1 MKIAFYANEIAKEGG
16 FGVKTYSL
24 EIIKSLLEIDKD
36 NEYVLYSDKDIAGK
50 ILSER
55 VRYEVRK
62 PKRFWAFS
70 VFAKEVCSDKPDVIF
85 MPIQTFP
92 FFGRNHPKT
101 VVTVHDLAFL
111 LFPRHFTFF
120 RRKMLEFHTRRAVR
134 LSDKI
139 IVPSEATKRD
149 IIHFYGVKENKIVVV
164 YHGFS
169 QNLLETKKNRD
180 ESVLKITGH
189 NPYVLFVGSIQ
200 PRKNIVS
207 LVRAFEIMKQNGDN
221 ADLKLV
227 LCGGKGWLYEDI
239 YKEIAESPCSKDIL
253 FTGSVK
259 GDLLAAFYRNA
270 LFFVMP
276 SLYEGFGLP
285 VLEAMSFGL
294 PVICSNNSSLGEVAG
309 DAALLIDP
317 YRISDIGE
325 KMGILAADKEL
336 RVQLSAKSLER
347 AKDLSWKKAARET
360 LKVLGNL

>member
-24 EIIKSLLEIDKD
+24 EIIKSLLEINRDD
-36 NEYVLYSDKDIAGK
+36 EFVLYSDKDITK
-50 ILSER
+50 EVSSER
-55 VRYEVRK
+55 AKYVIRE

-70 VFAKEVCSDKPDVIF
+70 VFAGEVRRDKPDVVF

-92 FFGRNHPKT
+92 FFGKNKPKT
-101 VVTVHDLAFL
+101 VITVHDLAFL
-111 LFPRHFTFF
+111 LFPRYFTFF
-120 RRKMLEFHTRRAVR
+120 RRKLLEFHTRRAVR

-149 IIHFYGVKENKIVVV
+149 IVRFYGVNEDKIVVV

-169 QNLLETKKNRD
+169 QNLLEMKKNRD
-180 ESVLKITGH
+180 DSVSEITGG
-189 NPYVLFVGSIQ
+189 NPYILFVGSIQ

-207 LVRAFEIMKQNGDN
+207 LVKAFENIKKNSDN

-227 LCGGKGWLYEDI
+227 LCGGKGWFYEDI
-239 YKEIAESPCSKDIL
+239 YKEIAKSPCKKDVI
-253 FTGSVK
+253 FTGSVEN
-259 GDLLAAFYRNA
+259 DLLAAFYRNA

-294 PVICSNNSSLGEVAG
+294 PVVCSDNSSLSEIAG

-325 KMGILAADKEL
+325 KMGIFAADKDL
-336 RVQLSAKSLER
+336 RAQLSAKGLER
-347 AKDLSWKKAARET
+347 AKGFSWEKAGRET
-360 LKVLGNL
+360 LKVLKAL